1 MTVNQV
7 ERKVLGKNS
16 SLEFVA
22 CFEESQ
28 EAAADTV
35 PEDAVAPTI
44 VEETK
49 TPPTEEDAD
58 EERPP
63 KRSRASDNLDALGDA
78 LASPWQCPCP
88 STCP

>member
-28 EAAADTV
+28 EALAQCSMIAKCNPGFVVAFPPIDT
-35 PEDAVAPTI
+35 AMNFWLHMLTNMYNANRC
-44 VEETK
+44 
-49 TPPTEEDAD
+49 ALN
-58 EERPP
+58 
-63 KRSRASDNLDALGDA
+63 SDNM
-78 LASPWQCPCP
+78 P
-88 STCP
+88 